1 MAIRLT
7 KGGNTQINMEKFHV
21 GLGWDVRE
29 MKKEDG
35 RHLRNACHLFH
46 ISI

>member
-29 MKKEDG
+29 DSSRGEDFG
-35 RHLRNACHLFH
+35 LDVSAFMV
-46 ISI
+46 